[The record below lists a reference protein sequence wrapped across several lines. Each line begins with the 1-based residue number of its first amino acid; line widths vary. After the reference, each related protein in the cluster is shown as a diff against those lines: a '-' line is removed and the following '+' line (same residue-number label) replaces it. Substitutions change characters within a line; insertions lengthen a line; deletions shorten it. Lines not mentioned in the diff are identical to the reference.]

1 MLLNVGG
8 VSFEVVAPNIHAFE
22 GTSDA
27 DFVEKAVAG
36 GAKPLEFVGIGT
48 RELKVSGKLFPK
60 KTGGLSSLSTLSAL
74 QASGLPQVVMRGDG
88 TPLGW
93 FAITRLSEKHSYL
106 SADGVGQVVEFDI
119 DLKRDPE
126 GPDMAGF
133 FSRMGGFF

>member
-8 VSFEVVAPNIHAFE
+8 VSFEVVAPNIHAFDQ
-22 GTSDA
+22 TFDA
-27 DFVEKAVAG
+27 DFVEKPVAG
-36 GAKPLEFVGIGT
+36 GTKPLEFVGNGT
-48 RELKVSGKLFPK
+48 RELKVSGRLFPK
-60 KTGGLSSLSTLSAL
+60 KTGGLSSLSTLAAL

-93 FAITRLSEKHSYL
+93 FAITHLEEKHTYL
-106 SADGVGQVVEFDI
+106 SADGVGQVVEFSI

-126 GPDMAGF
+126 GPDMTAF

>member
-27 DFVEKAVAG
+27 DFIEKSVAG

-48 RELKVSGKLFPK
+48 KELKISGRLFPK
-60 KTGGLSSLSTLSAL
+60 KTGGLSSLSTLAVL

-88 TPLGW
+88 AALGW
-93 FAITRLSEKHSYL
+93 FAITHLSEKHTYL
-106 SADGVGQVVEFDI
+106 AADGVGQVIEFDI
-119 DLKRDPE
+119 GLKRDPE
-126 GPDMAGF
+126 GPDVTGF
-133 FSRMGGFF
+133 FARMGGFF

>member
-22 GTSDA
+22 ATSDA
-27 DFVEKAVAG
+27 DVIEKSVAG

-48 RELKVSGKLFPK
+48 KELKVSGRLFPK
-60 KTGGLSSLSTLSAL
+60 KTGGLSSLSTLALL
-74 QASGLPQVVMRGDG
+74 QASGVSQVVMRGDG

-93 FAITRLSEKHSYL
+93 FVITRLEEKHSYL
-106 SADGVGQVVEFDI
+106 SADGVGQVI
-119 DLKRDPE
+119 DFQIGLKRDPE
-126 GPDMAGF
+126 GPSAVDF